1 MSDELDVLVIGAGA
15 CGLCAAIQAH
25 DKGLSVAIIEK
36 NDRPGGNSAL
46 STGSVPAANSRFQR
60 ETGVTDS
67 PENYYRDLMGI
78 AGETEDEALVRRMT
92 AVSAET
98 VEWLIDDLG
107 CRMELVTAY
116 KHIGHSVT
124 RLHAPKSRRGQDFV
138 DDLVGAVEKR
148 DIPIAVGNAA
158 RSLIVENG
166 RVCGAMVD
174 SGDGELAEVRARAVI
189 LASNGF
195 GNNRKL
201 VERYIP
207 EIAGA
212 QYFGALGSDGEAIEW
227 GEALGAR
234 MVNMQAYQ
242 GYAAVADPHGSIL
255 SWTTIEK
262 GGVLLDAS
270 GKRFGDE
277 SLGYSGYAKHVLNQ
291 GQHSWA
297 IFDQRIFEIAMQE
310 EEFAELWNHKG
321 LKKADTVAEV
331 AAAQGLDGA
340 AAEAAVA
347 AYNDAAAK
355 GQPDEFGRVAYGLA
369 PLQAPFYSCR
379 TLPALFH
386 TQGGLAVDD
395 DARVLRNDGTAIPG
409 LYAGGGA
416 AAGVSGKA
424 GALGYASGNGLLTAT
439 ALGRLAALAASRD
452 LVGGV

>member
-1 MSDELDVLVIGAGA
+1 MSDELDVLIIGAGA

-25 DKGLSVAIIEK
+25 DKGLSVAILEK

-46 STGSVPAANSRFQR
+46 STGSVPAAGSRFQKEAGIEDDP
-60 ETGVTDS
+60 ET
-67 PENYYRDLMGI
+67 YFRDLMGI
-78 AGETEDEALVRRMT
+78 AGETEAEGLVRRMT
-92 AVSAET
+92 QVSAET
-98 VEWLIDDLG
+98 VEWLIDEVG

-116 KHIGHSVT
+116 KHIGHST
-124 RLHAPKSRRGQDFV
+124 NRLHAPKSRRGQDFV
-138 DDLVGAVEKR
+138 DDLLAAVEKR
-148 DIPIAVGNAA
+148 DIPLAVGNSA

-166 RVCGAMVD
+166 RVCGAMID
-174 SGDGELAEVRARAVI
+174 TGDGELVEMRARAVI

-195 GNNRKL
+195 GNNREL
-201 VERYIP
+201 VARYIP

-212 QYFGALGSDGEAIEW
+212 QYFGALGSDGEAMIW
-227 GEALGAR
+227 GEELDAQFL
-234 MVNMQAYQ
+234 NMNAYQ

-262 GGVLLDAS
+262 GGVLLDKN
-270 GKRFGDE
+270 GNRFGDE
-277 SLGYSGYAKHVLNQ
+277 SLGYSGYARHVLEQ
-291 GQHSWA
+291 GEHSWA

-310 EEFAELWNHKG
+310 EEFAELWEHKG
-321 LKKADTVAEV
+321 LKKGDTVAEV
-331 AAAQGLDGA
+331 AAAQGIDGA

-347 AYNDAAAK
+347 AYNAAASA
-355 GQPDEFGRVAYGLA
+355 GEGDAFGRKNFGMA

-395 DARVLRNDGTAIPG
+395 DARVLRKDGTAIPG

-416 AAGVSGKA
+416 AAGVSGAK

-439 ALGRLAALAASRD
+439 ALGRLAALAAARD
-452 LVGGV
+452 LEA

>member
-1 MSDELDVLVIGAGA
+1 MSDELDVLIIGAGA

-25 DKGLSVAIIEK
+25 DKGLTVALIEK

-60 ETGVTDS
+60 EAGIEDS
-67 PENYYRDLMGI
+67 PEAYFRDLMGI
-78 AGETEDEALVRRMT
+78 AGETEAEGLVRRMT
-92 AVSAET
+92 AVSAAT
-98 VEWLIDDLG
+98 VEWLIDDVG
-107 CRMELVTAY
+107 CRMELITAY
-116 KHIGHSVT
+116 KHIGHSVS
-124 RLHAPKSRRGQDFV
+124 RLHAPRSRRGQDLV
-138 DDLVGAVEKR
+138 DDLVAAVEKR

-158 RSLIVENG
+158 RSLIVEGG
-166 RVCGAMVD
+166 RVVGAMVD
-174 SGDGELAEVRARAVI
+174 TGDGNPEEVRARAVI

-195 GNNRKL
+195 GNNRAL

-212 QYFGALGSDGEAIEW
+212 QYFGALGSDGEAMVW
-227 GEALGAR
+227 GEELGASLL
-234 MVNMQAYQ
+234 NMQAYQ

-262 GGVLLDAS
+262 GGVLLNEK
-270 GKRFGDE
+270 GERFGDE
-277 SLGYSGYAKHVLNQ
+277 SLGYSGYAKHVLAE
-291 GQHSWA
+291 GARSWA
-297 IFDQRIFEIAMQE
+297 VFDQRIFDIAMQE

-321 LKKADTVAEV
+321 LKKGDTVAEV
-331 AAAQGLDGA
+331 AAAQGLDPV

-347 AYNDAAAK
+347 AYNAAAAK
-355 GQPDEFGRVAYGLA
+355 GEPDAFGRRAYGLA
-369 PLQAPFYSCR
+369 PLQGPFYSCR

-395 DARVLRNDGTAIPG
+395 DARVLRADGTAIPG

-416 AAGVSGKA
+416 AAGVSGKS

-439 ALGRLAALAASRD
+439 ALGRLAALAAASD
-452 LVGGV
+452 LGV